1 MNICVVG
8 PSKRFFSGITA
19 HTIFLANAISKR
31 NPVSVILL
39 RNLLPR
45 FLFPGREHVGKDQY
59 YVDFTP
65 NIDVYDG
72 MDYNSPRSWFGA
84 YKFLKRHRP
93 DVIIIMWWSSS
104 VAHMQLFLKWVNKL
118 GIKSK
123 IIVEMH
129 EVVDPLEE
137 RIWPIRLYSRI
148 AGRQLIR
155 GLDSYTTHSQID
167 KDRIVDV
174 YHIDESMVHVLPMGL
189 SEDYF
194 QQIDRVSAKQ
204 ELCVDKEF
212 VILYFGLIR
221 HYKGVPYLIEAFNSL
236 PSSIALHS
244 RLLIVGEIWEEG
256 ELLQKIVDS
265 SPYKSQITLV
275 SKYIPDSMI
284 PKYFSAAD
292 VVVLPYLRA
301 SGSAVA
307 HIALTYGKP
316 IILSDVPALR
326 EYMGDYQG
334 TIFVKPGDSVS
345 IRDNLVSLYETVE
358 SGGDFHYSS
367 THSTWDDVAR
377 QNEIIIE
384 SLLSEGKAAS

>member
-1 MNICVVG
+1 MNICIVG
-8 PSKRFFSGITA
+8 PSKRFFSGVTA
-19 HTIFLANAISKR
+19 HTIFLANALSKR
-31 NPVSVILL
+31 NQVSVVLL

-59 YVDFTP
+59 YVEFAP
-65 NIDVYDG
+65 NIDAYDG

-104 VAHMQLFLKWVNKL
+104 VTHMQIFLKWANKL
-118 GIKSK
+118 GIKAK

-155 GLDSYTTHSQID
+155 GLDSYTTFSQFD
-167 KDRIVDV
+167 KDRIVDI
-174 YHIDESMVHVLPMGL
+174 YHINEGLVHVLPMGL
-189 SEDYF
+189 YKDYF
-194 QQIDRVSAKQ
+194 QQIERVSAKQ
-204 ELCVDKEF
+204 ELCIDKEF

-221 HYKGVPYLIEAFNSL
+221 HYKGVPYLVEAFNSL
-236 PSSIALHS
+236 PSSIALRS

-256 ELLQKIVDS
+256 ELLQKIVDA

-284 PKYFSAAD
+284 PKYFSAAN
-292 VVVLPYLRA
+292 VIVLPYLRA

-358 SGGDFHYSS
+358 SGGDFHYCS

-377 QNEIIIE
+377 QYETIIG
-384 SLLSEGKAAS
+384 SLISQGMAK

>member
-19 HTIFLANAISKR
+19 HNIFLANALSKR
-31 NPVSVILL
+31 NQVSVVLL

-59 YVDFTP
+59 SVDFNA

-93 DVIIIMWWSSS
+93 DVIIIIWWSSS
-104 VAHMQLFLKWVNKL
+104 VAHMQIFLKWANKL
-118 GIKSK
+118 GIRAK
-123 IIVEMH
+123 IVVEMH

-155 GLDSYTTHSQID
+155 GLDAYTTYSQVD
-167 KDRIVDV
+167 KGRIVDV
-174 YHIDESMVHVLPMGL
+174 YHIDKEKVHVLPMGL
-189 SEDYF
+189 YKDYF
-194 QQIDRVSAKQ
+194 QPMYQISAKQ
-204 ELCVDKEF
+204 ELGIDNEF

-236 PSSIALHS
+236 PSSIVVRS
-244 RLLIVGEIWEEG
+244 RLLIVGEVWEEG
-256 ELLQKIVDS
+256 EMLQKIVDT
-265 SPYKSQITLV
+265 SPYKDQITLV
-275 SKYIPDSMI
+275 RQYVPDSMI

-292 VVVLPYLRA
+292 VIVLPYLRA

-326 EYMGDYQG
+326 EYMGNYQG
-334 TIFVKPGDSVS
+334 TIFVKPGDPVS
-345 IRDNLVSLYETVE
+345 IKDNIIAVYTAVE
-358 SGGDFHYSS
+358 SGQNVHYNS
-367 THSTWDDVAR
+367 THSTWDDVAQ
-377 QNEIIIE
+377 QNEIIMKRLIPKRE
-384 SLLSEGKAAS
+384 TVK

>member
-19 HTIFLANAISKR
+19 HTIFLANALSKR
-31 NPVSVILL
+31 NTVSVILL

-104 VAHMQLFLKWVNKL
+104 VTHMQIFLKWVNKL
-118 GIKSK
+118 GIKAK

-155 GLDSYTTHSQID
+155 GLDSYTTFSQFD
-167 KDRIVDV
+167 KERIVDI
-174 YHIDESMVHVLPMGL
+174 YHINEGLVHVLPMGL
-189 SEDYF
+189 YKDYF

-204 ELCVDKEF
+204 ELCIDKEF

-236 PSSIALHS
+236 PSSIAIHA
-244 RLLIVGEIWEEG
+244 RLLIVGEVWEEG
-256 ELLQKIVDS
+256 ELLQKIVDA

-275 SKYIPDSMI
+275 SKYIPDAMI
-284 PKYFSAAD
+284 PKYFSAAE
-292 VVVLPYLRA
+292 VIVLPYLRA

-345 IRDNLVSLYETVE
+345 IRDNLVSLYKTVE
-358 SGGDFHYSS
+358 SGGDFHYCS

-377 QNEIIIE
+377 QYETIIG
-384 SLLSEGKAAS
+384 SLISQGMAK

>member
-1 MNICVVG
+1 
-8 PSKRFFSGITA
+8 
-19 HTIFLANAISKR
+19 
-31 NPVSVILL
+31 
-39 RNLLPR
+39 
-45 FLFPGREHVGKDQY
+45 
-59 YVDFTP
+59 
-65 NIDVYDG
+65 
-72 MDYNSPRSWFGA
+72 
-84 YKFLKRHRP
+84 
-93 DVIIIMWWSSS
+93 
-104 VAHMQLFLKWVNKL
+104 MQLFLKWVNKL